1 MINHK
6 KLSYVNI
13 YILTMDMPRFITPFK
28 MGLFG
33 RRESGK
39 TYFVTELLR
48 KQESMIKGPFKK
60 VIWICKTFQHEVYE
74 KLMQEQQFEIEFMDE
89 LPNFDAIGKQ
99 ESTAIVLDDLMTEA
113 SNNEQV
119 CALFTR
125 GRLLNVSVIYLS
137 QNLFHQGKYSRDINL
152 NLDYIVLHKNPRDL
166 TQVKIL
172 GQQMYPHAKH
182 FLSWAYNDAVN
193 KEQYSHLVLDL
204 KPYTDNSLRVRSKI
218 FEQFPIFYIE
228 KNL

>member
-1 MINHK
+1 
-6 KLSYVNI
+6 
-13 YILTMDMPRFITPFK
+13 

-39 TYFVTELLR
+39 TYFVTKLLR

-89 LPNFDAIGKQ
+89 LPNFDALGKQ

-125 GRLLNVSVIYLS
+125 GRHLNVSVIYLS
-137 QNLFHQGKYSRDINL
+137 QNLFHQGKYSKDINL

-172 GQQMYPHAKH
+172 GQQMYNG
-182 FLSWAYNDAVN
+182 AYIDAVN

-218 FEQFPIFYIE
+218 FEQFPIAYIE